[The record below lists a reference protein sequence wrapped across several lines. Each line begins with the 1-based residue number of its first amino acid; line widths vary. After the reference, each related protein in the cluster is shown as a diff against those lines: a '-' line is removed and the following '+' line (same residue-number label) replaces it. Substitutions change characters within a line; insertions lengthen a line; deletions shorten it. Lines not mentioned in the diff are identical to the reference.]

1 MKNTIYNVN
10 SDNSCTMNISTLSM
24 RCTEL
29 VEVSKG
35 HSKGRKLLTL
45 NSSLLTV
52 LTVLLCLM
60 VGGKAWGQST
70 LTVYENET
78 STNSYIPLY
87 GFDGDYYQKTEFVIP
102 ASELSTISGTDITGM
117 NFHISGTM
125 PTKVWGPFDVYLK
138 EVNFTT
144 ISGWQGTTGAT
155 KVYNGNFDGTSGT
168 VTVAFNGDHPT
179 YRYNGG
185 NLLVVIYLIT
195 TDGQWNSASF
205 YGKTVTGA
213 SGNGYNNSALESC
226 TFTQR
231 NFIPRTTFTYIPTTP
246 TITLSPSSAT
256 ILTGSTQ
263 TLTATRYN
271 VSGTPTISYTSSN
284 TSVATVSGSGT
295 TATVTAVA
303 EGSATITA
311 SMTYSG
317 QTYTATSTITVIDA
331 CQPTWSGSN
340 SYYISNFAVSR
351 SGTTLLNNS
360 STGTG
365 RTTTNYYATKSITAE
380 PGDELSCTITMS
392 SSGTYGFA
400 LWVDFDKDGLEA
412 DDYKF
417 KTSSYQYTPYTGTF
431 TIPANTPAGEYR
443 MRILGDYNTDAP
455 SNPCGTYSN
464 GEAEDY
470 KLIVIVPTCSRPT
483 DLVVSNITN
492 SSAKLT
498 WTPGGDETQW
508 EVAYSTTGTP
518 PSSGT
523 NKTATT
529 HTFAGL
535 TANTQYYAHVRAKC
549 SSSDYSNWVTV
560 PFTTQKTPATIPYS
574 HGFEDTESSENG
586 NWILTSGVAQTNSWC
601 RGTAEKKTGSYG
613 LYITNNKNG
622 TPPPNAYSNTAASYV
637 YAYREVNFTSTGE
650 YTFSF
655 DWKAYGESNYDLLRA
670 FLVPINLSS
679 DLSDGTINGMGS
691 STNTTP
697 SGWIDIANPAGKLN
711 LQTSWQSSEQTKNI
725 SAGTYCL
732 AFFWKNDG
740 SGGTAPP
747 AAVDNVS
754 ITTNAPPTHTI
765 TATAN
770 PAEGGTVTFMT
781 GPASSSSHTHLPLDS
796 YRDNSF
802 SQQIYTPDE
811 IGGGTINSI
820 SLYSVGG
827 NLNED
832 NIIYTRNLDVYLAHT
847 NKAEFSSNTDWI
859 SNSDSPDM
867 VRVYSG
873 NVTFNCEEWNTIN
886 FTTAFN
892 YDGTRNLLLVIADN
906 TNVSAEVGNYLECK
920 TFTPSSGGNCSLN
933 FGWGQFDPSSPS
945 GNGELLT
952 VKNQILVNGSS
963 TRTFPQGASC
973 TLVAT
978 ANANYNFDNWTEG
991 STELSTNEVYTV
1003 SNITADHTIVGN
1015 FSLPTF
1021 TLTTS
1026 VNPTGGGT
1034 ITCSPSSANGV
1045 YTYGTVVTLTANAAT
1060 GYTFQNW
1067 TVDGETVSGSPT
1079 SVTMTADHN
1088 VVANFTINT
1097 YTVTYNANGGSGTMS
1112 NTSGQYNTSVTL
1124 SSNGFT
1130 APAGKT
1136 FDSWNT
1142 NPSGTGTSYT
1152 EGQSYTITGNITLY
1166 AQWVDIPRTVT
1177 ISAPGVVCTSSETV
1191 LEVTNVTGFANP
1203 QYTWSASPSAGAGL
1217 PADIHTSR
1225 ITVTPD
1231 AGNYTYTCEV
1241 TEEGESA
1248 PSYSIGDAVYVNQ
1261 STSEL
1266 VSTSGSGITQGKVM
1280 RVSGN
1285 TITALFAVS
1294 GGQVCGASTAPTG
1307 ATSTSGVTNTNYIR
1321 GLNPTGGLFYNMLS
1335 NWYSYANGFYVPS
1348 ISELDEYVSN
1358 SNINNL
1364 SASSSTFAS
1373 ASGTNYSFYVYNSG
1387 TRTTSSGATYT
1398 VCKDFIV
1405 SSGVS
1410 GSVTV
1415 NVFQAPSVSF
1425 SPSTISECSS
1435 PVSISA
1441 DLSGTDCNSF
1451 YQWTGGSETN
1461 AYSDL
1466 SVTESG
1472 TYYLTVTNRYYQQY
1486 DMITQNGISAI
1497 VVVVPTYTTDGI
1509 AVPIGTGG
1517 IGANATAGNVA
1528 DGALT
1533 NLQEAIKVN
1542 GGETYSGNREGFVIP
1557 AGAAGGVCQSTASVE
1572 VEINT
1577 PAVGTVTASAA
1588 PATICNGGSS
1598 ELTAGAT
1605 GNSGTMSYAWSNGE
1619 SGATVSV
1626 SPTVNTT
1633 YTVTATATVGGCIAT
1648 TTKQVTVAVNSPAV
1662 GTVTASAAPATI
1674 CNGSSSEL
1682 TASATG
1688 NTGTMSYAWS
1698 NGESGATVSVS
1709 PTVNTT
1715 YTVTATA
1722 TVGGCIATTTKQ
1734 VTVAVNSPA
1743 VGTVTATADPATICV
1758 GKSAELSVSTTG
1770 NNGDMTY
1777 TWSSGS
1783 TTVTPNVT
1791 TTYTVTATATTAI
1804 AGCTAETTKDVTIT
1818 VTTPSVDGIA
1828 SGDMVWSGNAGTT
1841 NWATAD
1847 NWLTYDG
1854 SAYSVAA
1861 SAPSSSTNVFLATY
1875 GECVTSDPVLTA
1887 AAATQN
1893 LTIGSGRAISLESNT
1908 LSVAGNLTNSGTF
1921 TAGTGTVVFNGST
1934 HQTISGSSLTFYNVI
1949 FDNDKHF
1956 TFSGLTPT
1964 VNAEATFSSGIVN
1977 GNMNF
1982 GASATSAS
1990 ASLTSHVDGKVTKA
2004 AGSGEFTF
2012 PTGNAGVLG
2021 SVTAT
2026 VTADTWVRFHNLVAS
2041 GDDLPADYP
2050 RYWNVADNCSGNDP
2064 QFDHVSNFE
2073 YWDINSPDGLSGAI
2087 VVASADNANKHFG
2100 STDPAPTA
2108 TDVFGAIWTGS
2119 CWNNIGGSNQYVSD
2133 DYTTIIVR
2141 GVNIPSVTR
2150 AGTPYFT
2157 LGSKAHETLLPIE
2170 LLSFTATCDGRSALV
2185 EWTTATE
2192 CNNDYF
2198 VLERSDD
2205 AINFTEL
2212 ARVAGAGNSIDPI
2225 DYAYTDYGIHG
2236 GDSYYRLVQVD
2247 YDGTR
2252 AVSEV
2257 VVVNCIETAAG
2268 EPDVQ
2273 AYPNPFY
2280 GELTLELENFDNRP
2294 ARIDVYDMLGKLIY
2308 TDKVASPQNYYETVL
2323 NLSNLPPATYTVR
2336 VSTADFVINKKVV
2349 KQ

>member
-10 SDNSCTMNISTLSM
+10 SDNSCTMNISTQSMKDRTDKTKDSLSIANLQLGEANYQPSA
-24 RCTEL
+24 RRSQPLARRSQLSIIHCQLSILTA
-29 VEVSKG
+29 
-35 HSKGRKLLTL
+35 LLIVFC
-45 NSSLLTV
+45 LL
-52 LTVLLCLM
+52 

-87 GFDGDYYQKTEFVIP
+87 GYDGDYYQKTEFVIP
-102 ASELSTISGTDITGM
+102 ASELSAMSGKDITEM
-117 NFHISGTM
+117 KFYINSTT
-125 PTKVWGPFDVYLK
+125 TKVWGPFDVYLK

-144 ISGWQGTTGAT
+144 ISAWQGITGAT
-155 KVYNGNFDGTSGT
+155 KVYTGNFDGTSGT
-168 VTVAFNGDHPT
+168 VTVTFDNSYSYAGS
-179 YRYNGG
+179 
-185 NLLVVIYLIT
+185 NLLVVIYLT
-195 TDGQWNSASF
+195 TTNGQWNSASF

-213 SGNGYNNSALESC
+213 SGNGYNDYALENC
-226 TFTQR
+226 TFSQR
-231 NFIPRTTFTYIPTTP
+231 NFIPRTTFTYETP
-246 TITLSPSSAT
+246 TSCSKPTNLS
-256 ILTGSTQ
+256 
-263 TLTATRYN
+263 
-271 VSGTPTISYTSSN
+271 VTS
-284 TSVATVSGSGT
+284 T
-295 TATVTAVA
+295 TATSVTLSWTPGGSETVWQYSINDGSWTNLTGVTGTTTKTATITGLTANTPYTVKIRANCSGGDFSNPTANVA
-303 EGSATITA
+303 FATACGAITSFPWTETFESYASGDFTAPCWVNEHISGNGTSIFKVYTYTNGSNSTHQLQLPDMSSGTMTKLMLPEFNFGGVAHQFVLDVYRNDSYSSYTGEGVRVFVSTNGEIEGATELAFIPRVYSVESGVIPAESASGWYTYELDIPLTGTCYIILRGESKYGSATY
-311 SMTYSG
+311 M
-317 QTYTATSTITVIDA
+317 D
-331 CQPTWSGSN
+331 
-340 SYYISNFAVSR
+340 NF
-351 SGTTLLNNS
+351 
-360 STGTG
+360 
-365 RTTTNYYATKSITAE
+365 
-380 PGDELSCTITMS
+380 
-392 SSGTYGFA
+392 
-400 LWVDFDKDGLEA
+400 
-412 DDYKF
+412 
-417 KTSSYQYTPYTGTF
+417 
-431 TIPANTPAGEYR
+431 
-443 MRILGDYNTDAP
+443 
-455 SNPCGTYSN
+455 
-464 GEAEDY
+464 
-470 KLIVIVPTCSRPT
+470 IVKVAPTCPKPT
-483 DLVVSNITN
+483 NLTVSNITTTG
-492 SSAKLT
+492 AKLT

-508 EVAYSTTGTP
+508 EVAYNTTGTP

-523 NKTATT
+523 NTTTTT
-529 HTFAGL
+529 HTFTGL

-560 PFTTQKTPATIPYS
+560 PFRTTQKTPATIPYS

-601 RGTAEKKTGSYG
+601 RGTAEKRTGSYG

-622 TPPPNAYSNTAASYV
+622 TPPPNAYSHTASYV

-655 DWKAYGESNYDLLRA
+655 DWKANGESTYDLLRA

-679 DLSDGTINGMGS
+679 DLSDGTSNGMGS
-691 STNTTP
+691 NTNTTP

-711 LQTSWQSSEQTKNI
+711 LQTSWQSSEQTINI

-754 ITTNAPPTHTI
+754 ITTNAPPTYAI

-781 GPASSSSHTHLPLDS
+781 GPANSNAASTHLPLDS
-796 YRDNSF
+796 FRDNSF
-802 SQQIYTPDE
+802 SQQIYTPEE
-811 IGGGTINSI
+811 IGGGSINSI
-820 SLYSVGG
+820 SLYSIGG

-847 NKAEFSSNTDWI
+847 NKAEFSSTTDWI

-867 VRVYSG
+867 VKVYSG
-873 NVTFNCEEWNTIN
+873 SVTFNCEEWNTIN
-886 FTTAFN
+886 FTTTFN

-906 TNVSAEVGNYLECK
+906 TNASAEIGNYLECK
-920 TFTPSSGGNCSLN
+920 AFTPSSGGNCSLN
-933 FGWGQFDPSSPS
+933 YGWGQFNPSSPS

-952 VKNQILVNGSS
+952 VKNQLLINGSS

-1026 VNPTGGGT
+1026 VNPSGGGT

-1045 YTYGTVVTLTANAAT
+1045 YTYGTEVTLTANVAT

-1067 TVDGETVSGSPT
+1067 TVDGETVNGSPT
-1079 SVTMTADHN
+1079 SVTMTANHN
-1088 VVANFTINT
+1088 VVANFSINT

-1124 SSNGFT
+1124 SANGFT
-1130 APAGKT
+1130 APAGKM

-1142 NPSGTGTSYT
+1142 NSSGTGTSYT
-1152 EGQSYTITGNITLY
+1152 EGQSYTITGDITLY
-1166 AQWVDIPRTVT
+1166 AQWVNIPREIT

-1191 LEVTNVTGFANP
+1191 LEVTNVTGFTNP

-1217 PADIHTSR
+1217 PANVHTST

-1241 TEEGESA
+1241 TEEGSSI
-1248 PSYSIGDAVYVNQ
+1248 PYSLGDGLFTDSNGDLAASGTACYVM
-1261 STSEL
+1261 S
-1266 VSTSGSGITQGKVM
+1266 I
-1280 RVSGN
+1280 SGN
-1285 TITALFAVS
+1285 TFTVLNAGLCGGPHYADAYVNTTGMSGVEASAALMPINTVS
-1294 GGQVCGASTAPTG
+1294 NMIYYLSENHSAKGWYIPSASEIQSFVSTDAGRNVFLTESNFNYPAPHF
-1307 ATSTSGVTNTNYIR
+1307 TST
-1321 GLNPTGGLFYNMLS
+1321 
-1335 NWYSYANGFYVPS
+1335 
-1348 ISELDEYVSN
+1348 
-1358 SNINNL
+1358 
-1364 SASSSTFAS
+1364 
-1373 ASGTNYSFYVYNSG
+1373 
-1387 TRTTSSGATYT
+1387 
-1398 VCKDFIV
+1398 V
-1405 SSGVS
+1405 SSE

-1415 NVFQAPSVSF
+1415 YGVTRPNGTPTEVYSSTENYTSSGPGAFLAKSFIYNGVSSSVTIKVHQGATIEDFPVADF
-1425 SPSTISECSS
+1425 SNCGAYEISPNISDAACSD
-1435 PVSISA
+1435 VSWEWGGLASGSGNTA
-1441 DLSGTDCNSF
+1441 TVDSYEAAASGT
-1451 YQWTGGSETN
+1451 YT
-1461 AYSDL
+1461 L
-1466 SVTESG
+1466 SVTKS
-1472 TYYLTVTNRYYQQY
+1472 TLKQY
-1486 DMITQNGISAI
+1486 DMITQNGIAAI
-1497 VVVVPTYTTDGI
+1497 VVVVPTVTTDGI
-1509 AVPIGTGG
+1509 AVPIGTSG
-1517 IGANATAGNVA
+1517 IGTNTSAGSVA

-1542 GGETYSGNREGFVIP
+1542 GGNTYSGNREGFVIP

-1577 PAVGTVTASAA
+1577 PAVGTVTATAD
-1588 PATICNGGSS
+1588 PATICNGSSS

-1605 GNSGTMSYAWSNGE
+1605 GNTGTMSYTWSNGE

-1633 YTVTATATVGGCIAT
+1633 YTVTATATVGACTAT
-1648 TTKQVTVAVNSPAV
+1648 TSKQVIVTVETPSV
-1662 GTVTASAAPATI
+1662 GTVIA
-1674 CNGSSSEL
+1674 
-1682 TASATG
+1682 
-1688 NTGTMSYAWS
+1688 
-1698 NGESGATVSVS
+1698 SVS
-1709 PTVNTT
+1709 
-1715 YTVTATA
+1715 
-1722 TVGGCIATTTKQ
+1722 
-1734 VTVAVNSPA
+1734 
-1743 VGTVTATADPATICV
+1743 PATICV

-1854 SAYSVAA
+1854 SVYSVAA

-1887 AAATQN
+1887 AASTKN
-1893 LTIGSGRAISLESNT
+1893 LTIGSGRSLDIDEYT

-1934 HQTISGSSLTFYNVI
+1934 HQTISGSSLTFYNVT

-1990 ASLTSHVDGKVTKA
+1990 ASLTSHVDGKVTKT

-2141 GVNIPSVTR
+2141 GVNIPSVTC

-2170 LLSFTATCDGRSALV
+2170 LLSFTATCDGKSALV

-2192 CNNDYF
+2192 RNNDYF

-2205 AINFTEL
+2205 AINFTEV

-2236 GDSYYRLVQVD
+2236 GDNYYRLVQVD

-2252 AVSEV
+2252 SVSDI

-2273 AYPNPFY
+2273 AYPNPFD
-2280 GELTLELENFDNRP
+2280 GELTLELDNFDNRL

-2336 VSTADFVINKKVV
+2336 VSTADFVINRKVV